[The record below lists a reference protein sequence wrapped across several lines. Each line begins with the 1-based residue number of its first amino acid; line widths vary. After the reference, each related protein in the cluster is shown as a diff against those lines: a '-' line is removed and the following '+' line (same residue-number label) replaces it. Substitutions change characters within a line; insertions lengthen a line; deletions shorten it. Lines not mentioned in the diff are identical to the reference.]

1 MIYCFC
7 LFPKYNICREGY
19 YLNNFYL
26 LSNLEVRNIMAEN
39 QHSVMTSSDKI
50 KQLERLAADG
60 EVSIDSASLKNKLS
74 AFLIAHADKVMD
86 TVAPLEALRDL
97 LTEEYIAKAQETLDD
112 PELSTGKL
120 AGMISDIQNMNL
132 YAIDSLKKIVDAD
145 KLQAYI
151 NINASDNSKTQVN
164 VLNLDNAQSRARVLK
179 AVSEI
184 SRIVAQSSDATE
196 IKEDEEQ

>member
-1 MIYCFC
+1 
-7 LFPKYNICREGY
+7 
-19 YLNNFYL
+19 
-26 LSNLEVRNIMAEN
+26 MAEN